1 MIPRESR
8 TVSLISHNSL
18 AMSKESHDLDCQSA
32 IEQTLQK
39 REAIEIKT
47 AQGRGIKYYLDGTST
62 KRKEMKNQMAYFHPG
77 KCHMLQGSTL
87 DHTLQFACVYE

>member
-47 AQGRGIKYYLDGTST
+47 A
-62 KRKEMKNQMAYFHPG
+62 
-77 KCHMLQGSTL
+77 
-87 DHTLQFACVYE
+87 